1 MTVLDVLHVLL
12 YYILVVQDRHQN
24 KHATIAIELGI
35 THRDKHRLVVYKSC
49 SNMDLQAS
57 ALNQHATRWADDEQ
71 EPPSSETQQRRL
83 VSAIARGPNKHQSF
97 PLFKEASANW

>member
-1 MTVLDVLHVLL
+1 M
-12 YYILVVQDRHQN
+12 
-24 KHATIAIELGI
+24 ELQ
-35 THRDKHRLVVYKSC
+35 V
-49 SNMDLQAS
+49 S

-97 PLFKEASANW
+97 PLFMKASANW